1 MIVVALILLLLV
13 QECAMVRLQL
23 KVAWLVYLTRD
34 QGLVV
39 LVAAVLVLVVI
50 PKVAAE
56 VLMV

>member
-1 MIVVALILLLLV
+1 MMVVALILLLLV

-23 KVAWLVYLTRD
+23 KVAWLVHLTRD
-34 QGLVV
+34 QDLVV